1 MHVFTKMLFDL
12 CILYVNHTK
21 FKPPNSN
28 VGVYSV
34 HCVLSYESAKENCTF
49 YEMKKKLAKIDFK
62 KTRMI
67 LKTDLPFHR
76 EGLFL
81 QWSLIVG
88 HQDLSRVPAIK
99 EI

>member
-49 YEMKKKLAKIDFK
+49 YEMKKKLTKIDLKINKDYFK
-62 KTRMI
+62 N
-67 LKTDLPFHR
+67 
-76 EGLFL
+76 
-81 QWSLIVG
+81 
-88 HQDLSRVPAIK
+88 
-99 EI
+99 

>member
-28 VGVYSV
+28 VGVYTM
-34 HCVLSYESAKENCTF
+34 YNNESAKESCTF
-49 YEMKKKLAKIDFK
+49 YKMKQKKLAKIDFK
-62 KTRMI
+62 KT
-67 LKTDLPFHR
+67 DLPFYR
-76 EGLFL
+76 KGLFL

-88 HQDLSRVPAIK
+88 HQDLS
-99 EI
+99 